1 MAAVA
6 AILRAVARMVGR
18 DLRSLD
24 AVHGN
29 NFFWI
34 LMLMAYQQPSSAI
47 FLGLILAVLLILPF
61 SAEPL
66 RKIPPDRLAL
76 WPLTRNE
83 RFALRAGSLALSP
96 IFWIAAAL
104 FIWTAQPGPAA
115 AVILLAVAVQV
126 IARLLNRVVS
136 NLPARNLPRLIPQF
150 PGSLGHLFSK
160 DFRQM
165 LHTLDPYIALLLALS
180 GALYRF
186 LASAPTPEAF
196 PILAVMVAVA
206 LSTYAQSLFA
216 LDGENGLMRYRLM
229 PLRGWQIFLSK
240 DLAFLA
246 VLALL
251 ELPLDLRTGIT
262 AGLMALAMGRHQSLQ
277 PPNPQLRW
285 RLTSGALFPTGL
297 IQVVAMASVS
307 AAVNGSSAWYF
318 AGALL
323 VYGAALWWYGRVW
336 DKGTIA

>member
-6 AILRAVARMVGR
+6 AILKAVARTVGR

-34 LMLMAYQQPSSAI
+34 LMLMAYQQPGSAL

-76 WPLTRNE
+76 WPLTKAE
-83 RFALRAGSLALSP
+83 RFALRVGSLALSP
-96 IFWIAAAL
+96 IFWIAAVL

-115 AVILLAVAVQV
+115 VVILLAVGVQV
-126 IARLLNRVVS
+126 TATILKRVAARLPSRS
-136 NLPARNLPRLIPQF
+136 LPRLIPQF
-150 PGSLGHLFSK
+150 PGWLGQLFSK

-165 LHTLDPYIALLLALS
+165 LQTLDPYIALLLAVS

-186 LASAPTPEAF
+186 LASAPAPEAF

-206 LSTYAQSLFA
+206 LSTYAQSLFG
-216 LDGENGLMRYRLM
+216 LDGENGMMRYRLM
-229 PLRGWQIFLSK
+229 PLRGWQIFLAK

-251 ELPLDLRTGIT
+251 ELPLDLKTGFT
-262 AGLMALAMGRHQSLQ
+262 AGLISLAMGRHQSIQ
-277 PPNPQLRW
+277 PPKLQLRW

-297 IQVVAMASVS
+297 IQVVAMVSVS

-336 DKGTIA
+336 DKGAVA

>member
-47 FLGLILAVLLILPF
+47 FLGLM
-61 SAEPL
+61 L

-76 WPLTRNE
+76 WPLTKTK

-115 AVILLAVAVQV
+115 SVILLAVGVQI
-126 IARLLNRVVS
+126 IAWLLKRVVS

-150 PGSLGHLFSK
+150 PGWLGRLFTK

-206 LSTYAQSLFA
+206 LSTYAQSLFG

-277 PPNPQLRW
+277 PSKPQLRW

-297 IQVVAMASVS
+297 IQVVAMVSVS